1 MAMIASNE
9 ALKCMKKDG
18 ASEEKEDD
26 CGDDKSCKIIVL
38 TEMKRVDKK
47 NVTIIKDV
55 EQQGCD
61 AKELKE
67 KDHEY
72 DPIEGKPGKNKRLT
86 FHCKKDKCNTKKAM
100 EKHLKAGAAQI
111 SFAVATIVL
120 GVVIN
125 RLTL

>member
-1 MAMIASNE
+1 M
-9 ALKCMKKDG
+9 G
-18 ASEEKEDD
+18 EKEDD
-26 CGDDKSCKIIVL
+26 CGEDKSCKIIVL
-38 TEMKRVDKK
+38 TEMKMVDQK

-55 EQQGCD
+55 EHQGCD
-61 AKELKE
+61 TKELKNT
-67 KDHEY
+67 DHKY
-72 DPIEGKPGKNKRLT
+72 DPTNGKPGKDNRLT

>member
-1 MAMIASNE
+1 
-9 ALKCMKKDG
+9 MK
-18 ASEEKEDD
+18 
-26 CGDDKSCKIIVL
+26 
-38 TEMKRVDKK
+38 MVDKK

-61 AKELKE
+61 DNFMALEELKE
-67 KDHEY
+67 KDHAY
-72 DPIEGKPGKNKRLT
+72 DPTDGKPGKNKRLT
-86 FHCKKDKCNTKKAM
+86 FYCKKDKCNTKKAM

>member
-1 MAMIASNE
+1 
-9 ALKCMKKDG
+9 MK
-18 ASEEKEDD
+18 
-26 CGDDKSCKIIVL
+26 
-38 TEMKRVDKK
+38 MVDKK
-47 NVTIIKDV
+47 NVTTIKDV

-61 AKELKE
+61 AKDLKE

-72 DPIEGKPGKNKRLT
+72 DPTNGKPGKDKRLT

>member
-1 MAMIASNE
+1 MHIHIYIDIE
-9 ALKCMKKDG
+9 L
-18 ASEEKEDD
+18 
-26 CGDDKSCKIIVL
+26 
-38 TEMKRVDKK
+38 VDKK

-61 AKELKE
+61 TKDLKE

-72 DPIEGKPGKNKRLT
+72 DPTDGKPGKRKMLM